1 MSHQRSPPDLEK
13 GDLPLRQQPLRF
25 EDILTLDGLKI
36 VVDWLRRRGVLTTD
50 AVPADLLEVFIG
62 CFADAVP
69 ADLLEVFIGCFAS
82 LHALQHAKVYI
93 FCNFARYIGDMA
105 DNGPYPTTAMK
116 DWLVSCSTPALQ

>member
-1 MSHQRSPPDLEK
+1 
-13 GDLPLRQQPLRF
+13 
-25 EDILTLDGLKI
+25 LKI
-36 VVDWLRRRGVLTTD
+36 VVDWLRRRGVLTT
-50 AVPADLLEVFIG
+50 
-62 CFADAVP
+62 DAVP